1 MKFVRYEYKKDIH
14 LGILDGLSV
23 KKIKDFTSIYD
34 IINKEFELTD
44 LCLDLDQVKVLA
56 PIVNSKRNL
65 FCLGKNYKEHALEM
79 KGKITEEVVIPSH
92 PIYFSKV
99 GSSVIGDGDIITGH
113 QGLSEQVDYE
123 VELAIII
130 SKEGRNIKTDQ
141 VRDYIF
147 GYTICND
154 ISARDLQKEHYQW
167 LKGKSL
173 DGFCPMGPIIVSFDE
188 IPYPPDLKIQSFVNG
203 ELRQDS
209 RTSQLIFDID
219 TIVSDLSKGMTL
231 YPGDIILTGTPSGVG
246 MGYNPPK
253 YLTSGDVIRCSIE
266 SIGQLTNTLK

>member
-1 MKFVRYEYKKDIH
+1 MKFIRYEHNNLVHLGVLKHGQVNKIENFKSVDEIINQAYKLSDECHDLKDIR
-14 LGILDGLSV
+14 
-23 KKIKDFTSIYD
+23 
-34 IINKEFELTD
+34 
-44 LCLDLDQVKVLA
+44 VLA
-56 PIVNSKRNL
+56 PIAKPIRNL

-79 KGKITEEVVIPSH
+79 KGKITEEVVVPSH

-99 GSSVIGDGDIITGH
+99 SSSIIGDGELIRGH
-113 QGLSEQVDYE
+113 IGVSEQVDYE

-130 SKEGRNIKTDQ
+130 SKPGKDIKPEH

-154 ISARDLQKEHYQW
+154 ISARDLQKNHYQW

-173 DGFCPMGPIIVSFDE
+173 DGFCPMGPVVVSFDE
-188 IPYPPDLKIQSFVNG
+188 IAYPPDLSIQCYVND

-219 TIVSDLSKGMTL
+219 TIVSDLSKGMML

-253 YLTSGDVIRCSIE
+253 YLSSGDVIRCDIE